1 MPLNTRALPSLRDRL
16 PTPAYARGKL
26 RAGIVHFGVGGFHR
40 AHEAMYLDR
49 LMTDGKALD
58 WAICGVGV
66 MPADRRMKEVMD
78 AQDGL
83 YTLVV
88 KSPDGSREA
97 RVVGSIVG
105 YLFAPDDP
113 EAVIELMADPQTR
126 VVSLTVTEG
135 GYNFHAVPGQFDAT
149 PPGLGADP
157 PPRAVPRPQFP

>member
-88 KSPDGSREA
+88 KRPDGSRKA

-105 YLFAPDDP
+105 YPFPPPDPDAALEP
-113 EAVIELMADPQTR
+113 MAHPQTR
-126 VVSLTVTEG
+126 AAPVAGTPAG
-135 GYNFHAVPGQFDAT
+135 HNCHALPG
-149 PPGLGADP
+149 
-157 PPRAVPRPQFP
+157 